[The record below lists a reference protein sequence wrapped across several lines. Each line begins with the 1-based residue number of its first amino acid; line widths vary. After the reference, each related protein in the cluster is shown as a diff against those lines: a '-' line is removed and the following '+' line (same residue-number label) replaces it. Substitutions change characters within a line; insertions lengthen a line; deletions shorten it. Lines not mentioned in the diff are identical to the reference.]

1 MRYTYG
7 GHTITPLWE
16 TKRRVAGGY
25 AIDVIVHD
33 EFHKGSRRQA
43 TVNADNIEEV
53 RA

>member
-1 MRYTYG
+1 MRYTCH
-7 GHTITPLWE
+7 GHTITPLWD
-16 TKRRVAGGY
+16 TKRRVAGGE

-43 TVNADNIEEV
+43 TVNARNIEEH